1 MSSESFFSYVN
12 EELPK
17 RISSNEKA
25 TEVVEGLIPVT
36 TGVGFTV
43 EFQDLTT
50 NPDFA
55 GKSAYAAA
63 VELGYD
69 GTEEEWIASLK
80 GEDGEPGKTAYE
92 HAVELGY
99 VGDEAS
105 WIASLRG
112 DEGPKGA
119 TGLPGFPI
127 QIKDTLTED
136 EFIELVYPIDSWEF
150 GDAWF
155 VRTVAETT
163 LKVWV
168 ATEVGEEELGIGK
181 FVDSGDMRGPE
192 GTGLVVRGEW
202 NLPQLPTEGNITG
215 DTYGYK
221 HALWTWMLGA
231 GLPDSPENYRFIQI
245 VPEGPVGPR
254 GEIGETGLMGPKG
267 DTGDTGPQGK
277 HAIPFIVVDVLDDV
291 AGLPA
296 VDLAKPEEGYAVM
309 VGGVPTIHAFMPET
323 KTWRNLG
330 TYQGPKGD
338 KGDTGDT
345 GAKGD
350 SAYAI
355 ALEKNPDIGTEQQ
368 WLDSLIGDHVKIN
381 GSYATKVALEAAAST
396 VTVNMA
402 YAVVEENKLY
412 YVKADRS
419 LVDLGT
425 FKGEK
430 GDQGI
435 PGDTGPQGDPHLP
448 FTIVGTVASVDALPA
463 AGAAL
468 PAEAYVVTVEGVKHV
483 YVFSSKTSEWVDV
496 GPYQGPQGEVGKE
509 GPEGIQGK
517 VGPQGVPA
525 LPFNVVGTLETVG
538 DLPTVSAAVP
548 EEAYSVLVNEIYHLY
563 VFVASTNAWV
573 NLGPYQGPKGD
584 MGPQG
589 DIGPQGIP
597 ALPFTIIDTLESIDE
612 LPTALEAKTEEAYV
626 VIVNELRHIYVFNDL
641 TDLWMD
647 LGLYQGPKGDQGI
660 QGIPGP
666 KGDATK
672 PFSIVGTLEAVSELP
687 EVGVAV
693 PEEAYVVTVDG
704 FRHMFVFNPTDST
717 WLDLGLYQGPKGD
730 IGPQGIPGPRG
741 DAGTDG
747 IDGVDGESAYTLAV
761 SGGYEGSQVEWI
773 ASLKGERG
781 ETGRNL
787 KVKGSKA
794 SLVEIQALPAPVEQD
809 AWIALDNLR
818 LYMYID
824 SVWVDLGTHKGPK
837 GDQGKTGDTGLAGKS
852 AYEIAFAANP
862 SIGSKEQWLA
872 SLVGPKGAEGE
883 KGERGEKFEI
893 SGVVSTF
900 ETLPAATALNKGQVW
915 AVASDSYYINLNGSS
930 WTLVGTIAQ
939 QGETGAKGNSL
950 RILGELSTQ
959 ADLPPVTEVV
969 DGEAY
974 VVTTE
979 TDAKVIYVANQDTST
994 WDGPFD
1000 IQGPVGPQGPIGDVG
1015 PPGPVG
1021 QGINIVGDFATL
1033 PELKLAHPTSELG
1046 NAYTVGPV
1054 GDKLLYVWAANTETS
1069 TVEYLNLG
1077 AISVGIRGPEG
1088 PRGPQGVPGIRG
1100 TQGYRGAKGSRWV
1113 ILPPEN
1119 NKPENNIGVT
1129 DDWCIDRTGVVWYRD
1144 VTGWQQFVQLFD
1156 VPVAEVPSPDASKKM
1171 LRQNGK
1177 WVELQEYELPEDVV
1191 KKGAFEVGKTYTLTQ
1206 TGWVE
1211 AVPALSTVAAG
1222 TVNNVLR
1229 EGKWAELD
1237 TYSLPAKTHTANF
1250 TIQPVDQQCHK
1261 VTINAARTITLADGP
1276 SGRQCVVTVVLSGGT
1291 VVPTFPGAKVKW
1303 NDGDALTLYD
1313 TLTTVV
1319 CFWTGDV
1326 WILAKGMGY

>member
-136 EFIELVYPIDSWEF
+136 EFMELVYPIDSWEF

-202 NLPQLPTEGNITG
+202 NLPELPTVGNITG

-245 VPEGPVGPR
+245 VPEGPVGPQ

-330 TYQGPKGD
+330 TYQGPKGA

-381 GSYATKVALEAAAST
+381 GGYASKVALEAAAST

-548 EEAYSVLVNEIYHLY
+548 EEAYSVLVSEIYHLY

-584 MGPQG
+584 
-589 DIGPQGIP
+589 
-597 ALPFTIIDTLESIDE
+597 
-612 LPTALEAKTEEAYV
+612 
-626 VIVNELRHIYVFNDL
+626 
-641 TDLWMD
+641 
-647 LGLYQGPKGDQGI
+647 

-666 KGDATK
+666 
-672 PFSIVGTLEAVSELP
+672 E
-687 EVGVAV
+687 
-693 PEEAYVVTVDG
+693 
-704 FRHMFVFNPTDST
+704 
-717 WLDLGLYQGPKGD
+717 
-730 IGPQGIPGPRG
+730 G

-1144 VTGWQQFVQLFD
+1144 TTGWQQFVQLFD

-1191 KKGAFEVGKTYTLTQ
+1191 KKGVFEVGKTYTLTQ